1 MLALSGG
8 GQGPQGKKRRPK
20 HHFSWSEHVL
30 RLTEAE
36 FKLRYRLDFDSF
48 MELVSWIRSAIS
60 VSNEKQAKFA
70 KWGQLVAPET
80 KVAMALRYLA
90 GGSPLDLKLIYD
102 VSKSYVYHCLWL
114 VVDAI
119 NEHYK
124 VEFPID
130 DPEKLRTLEAE
141 WRARARCPD
150 WGARANTFLPNLTP
164 HTYLPW
170 TGYKRGVQFPQ
181 D

>member
-1 MLALSGG
+1 MLALSVG

-20 HHFSWSEHVL
+20 HHFTWREHVL

-48 MELVSWIRSAIS
+48 MQLVTSIRPAIC
-60 VSNEKQAKFA
+60 VSNEKQAKYA

-80 KVAMALRYLA
+80 KVAIALRYLA

-102 VSKSYVYHCLWL
+102 VSRSYVYHCLWL

-124 VEFPID
+124 IEFPIY
-130 DPEKLRTLEAE
+130 A
-141 WRARARCPD
+141 
-150 WGARANTFLPNLTP
+150 WGQC
-164 HTYLPW
+164 
-170 TGYKRGVQFPQ
+170 V
-181 D
+181 